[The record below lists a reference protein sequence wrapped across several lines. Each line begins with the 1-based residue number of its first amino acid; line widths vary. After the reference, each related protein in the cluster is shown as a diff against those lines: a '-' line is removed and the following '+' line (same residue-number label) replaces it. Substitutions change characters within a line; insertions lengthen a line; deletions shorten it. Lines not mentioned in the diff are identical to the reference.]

1 MPRDSNEPVS
11 HLSMHSFFSF
21 CTFLF
26 AFVLVLPA
34 EAQNLYKPAAI
45 DTLLAHS
52 KMSDQLGSMSEGF
65 GRSVRQMSLQL
76 DSTQQQSLIKQ
87 GVAAF
92 DSTKLIGHVRD
103 YFAEHY
109 REDLAVETTRQ
120 LQSGLVQSIDSRS
133 RSDIQ
138 PEDLRQYAQGLR
150 ANPPAQSR
158 VQLIQR
164 MSKAQQATQFY
175 VDNIMGMNRAIAQAA
190 EIVDSGSAQAQ
201 ALPDSTLIR
210 RSAQNM
216 ALISFLYMYERVP
229 QETLEEYVSFFESEA
244 GQWYVTTY
252 SAAINHAIKQASA
265 SLYAELEA
273 AN

>member
-1 MPRDSNEPVS
+1 MQC
-11 HLSMHSFFSF
+11 FFSF
-21 CTFLF
+21 CTFLL
-26 AFVLVLPA
+26 AFVLVLPV
-34 EAQNLYKPAAI
+34 EAQNLDKPAAI

-52 KMSDQLGSMSEGF
+52 KMSNQLGSMSEGF
-65 GRSVRQMSLQL
+65 GRSVGQMSLEL
-76 DSTQQQSLIKQ
+76 DSTLQQTFIEE

-92 DSTKLIGHVRD
+92 DSTKLVGHVRD

-109 REDLAVETTRQ
+109 REDLALETTRQ
-120 LQSGLVQSIDSRS
+120 LQSGLAQSIDSTS
-133 RSDIQ
+133 RSNIQ
-138 PEDLRQYAQGLR
+138 PEELRQYAQGLR

-164 MSKAQQATQFY
+164 MSEAQQATQFY

-190 EIVDSGSAQAQ
+190 EILDSGSAQAQ
-201 ALPDSTLIR
+201 TLPDSTLVR

-229 QETLEEYVSFFESEA
+229 RETLEEYVSFFESEA

-252 SAAINHAIKQASA
+252 SAAINHAVKQASA
-265 SLYAELEA
+265 SLNAKLEA